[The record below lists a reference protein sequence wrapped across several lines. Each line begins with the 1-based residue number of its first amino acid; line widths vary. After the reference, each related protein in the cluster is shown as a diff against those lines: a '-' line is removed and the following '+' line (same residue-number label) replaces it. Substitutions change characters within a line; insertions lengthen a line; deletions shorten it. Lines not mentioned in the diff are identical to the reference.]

1 MKILVEKM
9 LCWDSLKQRA
19 TQKGV
24 LGTVLAF
31 MIAHEEQGRY
41 MLHSHW
47 QLFLKELLMELR
59 NLLFSSN
66 VEEKEKARKVLLA
79 HVDKVMDSSYDV
91 KLVKA
96 CPHGCKQENNGA
108 SVQVENV
115 PDI

>member
-1 MKILVEKM
+1 MKILLEKL
-9 LCWDSLKQRA
+9 LCWDSLKQRV

-47 QLFLKELLMELR
+47 QLFLKELSMELR

-66 VEEKEKARKVLLA
+66 VEEKEK
-79 HVDKVMDSSYDV
+79 
-91 KLVKA
+91 
-96 CPHGCKQENNGA
+96 KQERY
-108 SVQVENV
+108 SLHMLTK
-115 PDI
+115 